1 MKQGSLFY
9 GSDELRV
16 AESRRT
22 PSRKKDACYYW
33 VTTRLVRESGPW
45 YAEKITSP
53 DDVARIMREHLD
65 MENLDREH
73 FVVLYLDRKNNVNAI
88 NTVSIGGLS
97 STPVH
102 PREVFKPAI
111 LTSSAGV
118 VLVHNHPSGDPAP
131 SADDVNITRRLI
143 EAGKILG
150 IDVLDHVVIGVGR
163 YHSMK
168 ASSSI

>member
-1 MKQGSLFY
+1 
-9 GSDELRV
+9 
-16 AESRRT
+16 
-22 PSRKKDACYYW
+22 
-33 VTTRLVRESGPW
+33 
-45 YAEKITSP
+45 
-53 DDVARIMREHLD
+53 MREHLD